1 LNKDKISIAVPGE
14 KLGVEEEYVPG
25 TGIYVDGGELYSDS
39 YGEVKIDAQSKKID
53 IRGVNTVAV
62 PEQGDIVEGIVV
74 GIKEDSANIKIVAI
88 KGKKRLSGDF
98 SGVLHVS
105 QIAKS
110 YVNSIFDAIN
120 MNDRILAKVIT
131 SWPPYQ
137 LSTADDDLGVIHSAC
152 IRCGEEL
159 IQKKGTLFCPREKVF
174 ERKKISRGY
183 LLKEA

>member
-1 LNKDKISIAVPGE
+1 MSKEKSTIAVPGE

-25 TGIYVDGGELYSDS
+25 TGVYVEAGELYSNS
-39 YGEVKIDAQSKKID
+39 YGEVKVDAQSKRID
-53 IRGVNTVAV
+53 VKAESSVSV
-62 PEQGDIVEGIVV
+62 PEPGDIIEGIVV
-74 GIKEDSANIKIVAI
+74 SLKEDSAGIKIVAI
-88 KGKKRLSGDF
+88 KGKKQLSGDF

-120 MNDRILAKVIT
+120 MNDRLLAKVIT

-137 LSTADDDLGVIHSAC
+137 LSTADDDLGVIYSTC
-152 IRCGEEL
+152 VRCGDEL
-159 IQKKGTLFCPREKVF
+159 VQKKGTLFCTREKVF
-174 ERKKISRGY
+174 ERKKISREY